1 MTSESGR
8 GGVRTWAGSPPK
20 ILRPF
25 LMKLNRA
32 SLRRDRRPFRK
43 DNNTPN
49 RKANVV
55 RFWRLDETGRLA
67 RMAIGCVVVGK
78 KGPLTVELILGGREA
93 FLVLEHLELARVSTS
108 SR

>member
-25 LMKLNRA
+25 LMKSNRA
-32 SLRRDRRPFRK
+32 PLRKDRRPFRK
-43 DNNTPN
+43 ANNTPI
-49 RKANVV
+49 RKADVV
-55 RFWRLDETGRLA
+55 RFWRSDGRLA
-67 RMAIGCVVVGK
+67 LTTIGCEVVGK
-78 KGPLTVELILGGREA
+78 KGPPTVELILGGREA
-93 FLVLEHLELARVSTS
+93 FLVVGWVLERACVSTS